1 MKSNDRIYA
10 MKTLNKWEM
19 LKRAEVSP
27 FKRCLVF
34 LVNFHPSIGSAS
46 VSWKLNDRVSCI
58 SCRRLLHS

>member
-19 LKRAEVSP
+19 LKRAEVSCNFTP

-46 VSWKLNDRVSCI
+46 VSWNG
-58 SCRRLLHS
+58 